1 MAIIYDLRLC
11 ITKNN
16 HAIEQFEHGS
26 FHRALDVLKQ
36 VLHSMTELMPRSP
49 QQGPQEEHKES
60 QASFPPHNMLRRWS
74 KRGFLQA
81 NGKDAVFV
89 HCRAVFLLLPN
100 SLDVHFYN
108 IYATLILYN
117 IALCYHALSL
127 QETTEWRDGGSRHGY
142 SNKAFSL
149 YNMAFATMKES
160 IHKDSVLITVLLNNS
175 GHVLH
180 RQGRAFEATKCLRRV
195 HSLMFNLPMNS
206 LEPDDFHGMYL
217 NSLLVSNTASA
228 A

>member
-1 MAIIYDLRLC
+1 MAIIYNLYQC
-11 ITKNN
+11 IAMNN
-16 HAIEQFEHGS
+16 QAIEHFEQGS
-26 FHRALDVLKQ
+26 FHRTLDILKQ

-49 QQGPQEEHKES
+49 QAQEEPKET
-60 QASFPPHNMLRRWS
+60 QASFPPPNMLRRWS
-74 KRGFLQA
+74 KRGFLQES
-81 NGKDAVFV
+81 GKDAVFV
-89 HCRAVFLLLPN
+89 HCRAVFLVLPN
-100 SLDVHFYN
+100 SLDAHFYN

-127 QETTEWRDGGSRHGY
+127 QETSGSGDAGPRHSF

-160 IHKDSVLITVLLNNS
+160 IYKDNVLITVLLNNS
-175 GHVLH
+175 GHVLYL
-180 RQGRAFEATKCLRRV
+180 QGRAFEATKCLRRV
-195 HSLMFNLPMNS
+195 HTLMFNLPMNS

-217 NSLLVSNTASA
+217 NSLMVSNTASA